1 MYLLGERASIHEMK
15 DVIGAGSLVLLF
27 DYTLANIASEMS
39 EARQLDDYETSWT

>member
-27 DYTLANIASEMS
+27 DYTLANIATEMS